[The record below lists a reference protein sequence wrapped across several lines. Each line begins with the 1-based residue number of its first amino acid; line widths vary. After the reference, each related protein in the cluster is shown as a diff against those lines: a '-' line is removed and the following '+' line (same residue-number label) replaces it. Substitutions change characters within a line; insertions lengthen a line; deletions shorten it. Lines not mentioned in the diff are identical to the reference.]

1 MKKIFWFAVLDLLL
15 FAVTASAQ
23 TVSPIIAEGGKG
35 KAKGEFTVTNN
46 GVQAM
51 VVTVQAM
58 TFRLTPEAKAIYLPL
73 DAGVAV
79 KLTET
84 SAKVGARQNHVFA
97 YEVQC
102 FSEQPCLIAF
112 LPRMVTGLHTT
123 EGIQLGLI
131 IPHSVYLC
139 PSLEKAKGGR
149 HRVRLAAGIPEG
161 K

>member
-15 FAVTASAQ
+15 LAVTASAQ
-23 TVSPIIAEGGKG
+23 TVTPIIAEGGKG
-35 KAKGEFTVTNN
+35 KAKGEFIVTNN
-46 GVQAM
+46 GVQPM

-58 TFRLTPEAKAIYLPL
+58 TFRLTPEGKAIYLPL
-73 DAGVAV
+73 ESGVAV

-102 FSEQPCLIAF
+102 FGEQPCLFAF

-139 PSLEKAKGGR
+139 PSQEKAKGCR
-149 HRVRLAAGIPEG
+149 ARVRLAAGIPEG

>member
-1 MKKIFWFAVLDLLL
+1 MRKIFWFVVLDLLL
-15 FAVTASAQ
+15 FAAAASAQ

-35 KAKGEFTVTNN
+35 KAKGGFTVTNN
-46 GVQAM
+46 GVVPM

-58 TFRLTPEAKAIYLPL
+58 TFHLMPEGKAIYLPL
-73 DAGVAV
+73 ESDVAV

-84 SAKVGARQNHVFA
+84 SAKIGARQNHVFA

-102 FSEQPCLIAF
+102 LSQQPCLIAF

-139 PSLEKAKGGR
+139 PSQEKAKGCR
-149 HRVRLAAGIPEG
+149 TRVRIAAGIPEG